1 MRAQDTHDRLGA
13 MTVCPVARR
22 TKHATLGGALAWL
35 ALPALP
41 LGDPPPFA
49 AIEHVFLLLPFVLT
63 PPLLALASAM
73 LQGAH
78 RRARMLQPLASA
90 ALLVSFV
97 LPHGAIAGA
106 LALPWLALALVLAA
120 RGVPA
125 ALAIARPHRM
135 RLSLAAAHVF
145 LVLGGVWLLLARLGT
160 GPAHLSGLEVFV
172 AVVHFHFSGFA
183 LELLVAATAL
193 RLPPVL
199 GGLHRRLAVAAVAGI
214 PIIAAG
220 KLLAIPTLVTIG
232 VTTMILVTLTLAF
245 VAAVIARGLP
255 RGAARNLLLVSAVAI
270 ATAMVLATAYGIG
283 HLVGAHWLGVGQMVP
298 THGLLNALG
307 FVLCGTLAHLRIF
320 ASAR

>member
-1 MRAQDTHDRLGA
+1 MRANGLYATLGT
-13 MTVCPVARR
+13 MTACPVARR
-22 TKHATLGGALAWL
+22 TQHATIGGALAWL

-49 AIEHVFLLLPFVLT
+49 AIEHVFLLLPFVLIA
-63 PPLLALASAM
+63 PLLALASAM
-73 LQGAH
+73 LEGAH
-78 RRARMLQPLASA
+78 RRARMLQPIASA
-90 ALLVSFV
+90 ALFVSFV
-97 LPHGAIAGA
+97 LPHGAIAGV
-106 LALPWLALALVLAA
+106 LALPWLALAVLLAA

-125 ALAIARPHRM
+125 ALAVARPHRM

-145 LVLGGVWLLLARLGT
+145 LVLGGVWLLLSRLGT

-183 LELLVAATAL
+183 LELLIAATAL
-193 RLPPVL
+193 RLPPALAGV
-199 GGLHRRLAVAAVAGI
+199 HRRLAVGAVAGI

-220 KLLAIPTLVTIG
+220 KLLAVPTLVTIG

-245 VAAVIARGLP
+245 VGLVIARGLAP
-255 RGAARNLLLVSAVAI
+255 SVARNLLLVSTVAI
-270 ATAMVLATAYGIG
+270 ASAMLLATAFGIG
-283 HLVGAHWLGVGQMVP
+283 NLVGAHWLGVTQMVP

-307 FVLCGTLAHLRIF
+307 FVLCGTIAHLRIF